1 MKTKMIIAIAAFMV
15 FGLSIATVAYTRTS
29 GSTTSAA
36 SCCKSDSCPMK
47 NKNVAAGETASC
59 CDDCDCCGAD
69 SCPMKGEKMKAM
81 HSAMSDH
88 GKAESCPMKMA
99 AKAATVSFDKTN
111 AVVATEGESCCSCS
125 CCNSDKEKK
134 DAPAV

>member
-1 MKTKMIIAIAAFMV
+1 MKIKLIIAIATFMV
-15 FGLSIATVAYTRTS
+15 FGLSIAVVAYTKTS
-29 GSTTSAA
+29 GTTTATA
-36 SCCKSDSCPMK
+36 SCCKGDSCPMK
-47 NKNVAAGETASC
+47 SKIAAEKSSC

-88 GKAESCPMKMA
+88 GKAESCPMKAA

-111 AVVATEGESCCSCS
+111 VVVATGGESCCSCS
-125 CCNSDKEKK
+125 CCSDKQEKK
-134 DAPAV
+134 DPSV